1 MKMLKEDS
9 SSDTVQGWCCNVIL
23 LFVISLGFIVY
34 APAGL
39 YVSFSRYIFIRKL
52 PLAAKY
58 TVITAFFI
66 KGEVIK
72 YGI

>member
-34 APAGL
+34 AHL
-39 YVSFSRYIFIRKL
+39 CLILKVHIIRKL

-58 TVITAFFI
+58 TVIAALFT
-66 KGEVIK
+66 KGEVVK
-72 YGI
+72 HGI